1 MMSNDIDLRDL
12 AVDRE
17 DKNRQSLRARRNILS
32 RYILPAAMLAGFLLL
47 VTWAARD
54 VLLPPRSV
62 TVVPVFSTT
71 AKVQRGGTPL
81 FQAAGWIEPR
91 PTPLRVAALAPGVV
105 QTLLVVED
113 QEIKKGDPVAE
124 LIRDDAKLA
133 YDAAIANLQLRHA
146 ELEEHEATLA
156 AAETR
161 LKQPV
166 HLEASLN
173 QAEAALA
180 SLNTELKNLPFEL
193 RRAEADYTALNS
205 DYVGKESA
213 SGVIAGTT
221 IDIALGKSNA
231 AKAMVDELHD
241 RFDSLSSERDAL
253 ASRCTALT
261 TQLELL
267 SNETQ
272 ARDEEKAHIK
282 ASQARIKQAEV
293 AVAEAKLRLDRM
305 TIVAPVDGRV
315 FRLIAHPGARI
326 GSGMTQMEGHDGSTV
341 ITMYRPKMLQ
351 VRVDTR
357 FEDIP
362 KVSLGQTVEIG
373 NPALPTPLKG
383 TVLFISSEADIQ
395 KNTLQVKVA
404 IPDPPEVFKPEMLVD
419 VTFLAPDIPDKN
431 EKTGSAIRLY
441 IPQQLIQ
448 SDATGPY
455 LWIADQSE
463 GLALKSRITVGPT
476 SANGL
481 VEILAGA
488 TVSSRVICSSVEGLM
503 NGTRIQVTDED
514 NVIGTETGP
523 LQESSTRTKNRKTME
538 APRDAT
544 D

>member
-1 MMSNDIDLRDL
+1 MTSKDIDLRDL

-17 DKNRQSLRARRNILS
+17 DKNRQTLRVRRSLLS
-32 RYILPAAMLAGFLLL
+32 RYVLPAAMLAGFLAL

-54 VLLPPRSV
+54 FLMPPRSV

-71 AKVQRGGTPL
+71 AKVQQAGTPL

-105 QTLLVVED
+105 QELLVVED
-113 QEIKKGDPVAE
+113 QEIEQGDPVAE
-124 LIRDDAKLA
+124 LVRDDAKLA
-133 YDAAIANLQLRHA
+133 YDAAIANLQLRAA

-156 AAETR
+156 AAEIR

-173 QAEAALA
+173 LAEAALA
-180 SLNTELKNLPFEL
+180 SLNTELKKLPFEL
-193 RRAEADYTALNS
+193 RRAEADYTALKS
-205 DYVGKESA
+205 DYDGKVSA

-221 IDIALGKSNA
+221 IEIALGKSHA

-241 RFDSLSSERDAL
+241 RFDSLRSEREAL
-253 ASRCTALT
+253 TARCTALK
-261 TQLELL
+261 TQLKLL

-272 ARDEEKAHIK
+272 ACDEEKAHIK
-282 ASQARIKQAEV
+282 AAKARIKQAEV

-341 ITMYRPKMLQ
+341 ITMYRPEMLQ
-351 VRVDTR
+351 IRVDTR

-373 NPALPTPLKG
+373 NAALTTPING

-404 IPDPPEVFKPEMLVD
+404 IPDPPEIFKPEMLVD
-419 VTFLAPDIPDKN
+419 VTFLAPNFPDN
-431 EKTGSAIRLY
+431 EDEAGSNIRLY
-441 IPQQLIQ
+441 VPQQLIH
-448 SDATGPY
+448 SDGTGPY

-463 GLALKSRITVGPT
+463 GIAIKSRITAGTT

-481 VEILAGA
+481 AEILTGA
-488 TVSSRVICSSVEGLM
+488 TVSSRIISGSVEGLID
-503 NGTRIQVTDED
+503 GTRIRVTDED
-514 NVIGTETGP
+514 SMIGTETGP
-523 LQESSTRTKNRKTME
+523 FE
-538 APRDAT
+538 
-544 D
+544 

>member
-1 MMSNDIDLRDL
+1 MTSNDVDLRDL
-12 AVDRE
+12 AVDRG
-17 DKNRQSLRARRNILS
+17 NRDRQALRARRNIFS
-32 RYILPAAMLAGFLLL
+32 RYILPGALIAGFLAL
-47 VTWAARD
+47 VAWAARD
-54 VLLPPRSV
+54 ILLPPRFV
-62 TVVPVFSTT
+62 TVVPVLSTT
-71 AKVQRGGTPL
+71 AKAQLGGTTL
-81 FQAAGWIEPR
+81 FQAAGWVEPR

-113 QEIKKGDPVAE
+113 QEIKQGDPVAE

-133 YDAAIANLQLRHA
+133 HDAAVANLQLRHA
-146 ELEEHEATLA
+146 ELEEHEATLS

-166 HLEASLN
+166 HLEATLN

-180 SLNTELKNLPFEL
+180 SLDTELKNLPFQL
-193 RRAEADYTALNS
+193 RRAKADYTALQS
-205 DYVGKESA
+205 DYTGKESA
-213 SGVIAGTT
+213 SGIIAGTK
-221 IDIALGKSNA
+221 IDIALGKSDA
-231 AKAMVDELHD
+231 AKAMVEELRD
-241 RFDSLSSERDAL
+241 RFDSLSSERSAL
-253 ASRCTALT
+253 ASRCTALK

-282 ASQARIKQAEV
+282 AAKARIKQAEV

-305 TIVAPVDGRV
+305 TIVAPADGRV

-373 NPALPTPLKG
+373 NPALTSPLLG

-419 VTFLAPDIPDKN
+419 VTFLAPDLPNMN
-431 EKTGSAIRLY
+431 EDIASTVRRYL
-441 IPQQLIQ
+441 PQQVIQ
-448 SDATGPY
+448 TDDVGSY
-455 LWIADQSE
+455 VWIADQSE
-463 GLALKSRITVGPT
+463 GIAKKSRITCGPV
-476 SANGL
+476 AVNGL
-481 VEILAGA
+481 VEIFEGIN
-488 TVSSRVICSSVEGLM
+488 VSSRVISSSVDDLL
-503 NGTRIQVTDED
+503 NGTRVRVTGED
-514 NVIGTETGP
+514 KVIGTDIEP
-523 LQESSTRTKNRKTME
+523 LSESTTTTTNRNS
-538 APRDAT
+538 DGGN
-544 D
+544 

>member
-1 MMSNDIDLRDL
+1 MTSNDIDLRDL
-12 AVDRE
+12 AVDRK
-17 DKNRQSLRARRNILS
+17 DRNHQSLRARRSILS
-32 RYILPAAMLAGFLLL
+32 RYVLPAAMLAGFLTL
-47 VTWAARD
+47 VAWAAKD
-54 VLLPPRSV
+54 VLLPPRPV

-71 AKVQRGGTPL
+71 AKVQRAGTAL

-113 QEIKKGDPVAE
+113 QVIKQGDPVAE
-124 LIRDDAKLA
+124 LVRDDAKLA

-156 AAETR
+156 AAEIR

-173 QAEAALA
+173 LAEAALA
-180 SLNTELKNLPFEL
+180 SLNTELKKLPFEL
-193 RRAEADYTALNS
+193 RRAEADYTALKS
-205 DYVGKESA
+205 DYAGKESA

-231 AKAMVDELHD
+231 AKAMVEELHD
-241 RFDSLSSERDAL
+241 RFDSLRNERDAL
-253 ASRCTALT
+253 SSRCTALK

-282 ASQARIKQAEV
+282 AAKARIKQAEV

-305 TIVAPVDGRV
+305 TITAPVDGRV

-326 GSGMTQMEGHDGSTV
+326 GSGMTQMEGHDGSTI
-341 ITMYRPKMLQ
+341 ITMYRPDMLQ
-351 VRVDTR
+351 IRVDTR

-362 KVSLGQTVEIG
+362 KVSLGQKVEIG
-373 NPALPTPLKG
+373 NPALSSPLMG

-419 VTFLAPDIPDKN
+419 VTFLAPDLPDKD
-431 EKTGSAIRLY
+431 EETGSTIRLY

-448 SDATGPY
+448 NDATGPY

-463 GLALKSRITVGPT
+463 GIAIKSRITVGAT

-481 VEILAGA
+481 IELLAGA
-488 TVSSRVICSSVEGLM
+488 SVSSRIISSSVEGM
-503 NGTRIQVTDED
+503 MDGTRIRVTDED
-514 NVIGTETGP
+514 NVIGIDTGP
-523 LQESSTRTKNRKTME
+523 LEGSNKTQRQK
-538 APRDAT
+538 AGGN
-544 D
+544 

>member
-1 MMSNDIDLRDL
+1 MTSNDIDLRDL
-12 AVDRE
+12 AVDRGE
-17 DKNRQSLRARRNILS
+17 KNQQTLRARRSILS
-32 RYILPAAMLAGFLLL
+32 RYILPAAMLAGFLAL
-47 VTWAARD
+47 VTWAAKD

-105 QTLLVVED
+105 RTLLVVED
-113 QEIKKGDPVAE
+113 QEIKQGDPVAE
-124 LIRDDAKLA
+124 LVRDDAKLA
-133 YDAAIANLQLRHA
+133 HDAAIANLQLRHA

-156 AAETR
+156 AAEVR

-173 QAEAALA
+173 LAQAALA
-180 SLNTELKNLPFEL
+180 SLNTELKKLPYEL
-193 RRAEADYTALNS
+193 RRAEADYKALKS

-213 SGVIAGTT
+213 SGVIAGTS

-231 AKAMVDELHD
+231 AKALVEELHD
-241 RFDSLSSERDAL
+241 RFDSLSNERDAL
-253 ASRCTALT
+253 ASRCTALK

-267 SNETQ
+267 SAETQ
-272 ARDEEKAHIK
+272 ARDEERAHIK
-282 ASQARIKQAEV
+282 AAKARINQAEV
-293 AVAEAKLRLDRM
+293 AVAEAKLRLERM

-315 FRLIAHPGARI
+315 FRLIAHPGASI
-326 GSGMTQMEGHDGSTV
+326 GTGMTQMEGHDGSTV

-362 KVSLGQTVEIG
+362 KVSLGQTVKIG
-373 NPALPTPLKG
+373 NPALPTPLQG

-419 VTFLAPDIPDKN
+419 VTFLAPNLPDN
-431 EKTGSAIRLY
+431 HEETGNTIRLY

-455 LWIADQSE
+455 VWIADQSQ
-463 GLALKSRITVGPT
+463 GMARKSRVTLGPT

-481 VEILAGA
+481 VEIMAGA
-488 TVSSRVICSSVEGLM
+488 KVSSRVISSSVEGLVD
-503 NGTRIQVTDED
+503 GTRIQVTDED
-514 NVIGTETGP
+514 NMIGTDTDP
-523 LQESSTRTKNRKTME
+523 LQESNTKNRKMREVTI
-538 APRDAT
+538 DAT

>member
-1 MMSNDIDLRDL
+1 MTTNEIDLREL
-12 AVDRE
+12 AVDRG
-17 DKNRQSLRARRNILS
+17 DNNGQTLRARRSILS
-32 RYILPAAMLAGFLLL
+32 RYILPATMLAGFLAL
-47 VTWAARD
+47 VTWAAKD
-54 VLLPPRSV
+54 ILLPPRSV
-62 TVVPVFSTT
+62 TVVPVLSTT
-71 AKVQRGGTPL
+71 AKVQRAGTPL

-113 QEIKKGDPVAE
+113 QEIQQGDPIAE
-124 LIRDDAKLA
+124 LVRDDAKLA
-133 YDAAIANLQLRHA
+133 YDAANANLQLRHA
-146 ELEEHEATLA
+146 ELEEHEASLA
-156 AAETR
+156 AAEIR

-173 QAEAALA
+173 LAQAALA

-193 RRAEADYTALNS
+193 RRAEADYTALKS

-241 RFDSLSSERDAL
+241 RFDSLSTERDAL
-253 ASRCTALT
+253 ASRCTALK

-267 SNETQ
+267 SAETQ

-282 ASQARIKQAEV
+282 AAKARIRQAEV
-293 AVAEAKLRLDRM
+293 AVAEAKLRLERM

-373 NPALPTPLKG
+373 NPALSTPLKG

-419 VTFLAPDIPDKN
+419 VTFLAPDLPNKN
-431 EKTGSAIRLY
+431 EEIGSTIRLY

-448 SDATGPY
+448 SDATGSY

-463 GLALKSRITVGPT
+463 GTAIKSRITVGKT

-481 VEILAGA
+481 VEILTGA
-488 TVSSRVICSSVEGLM
+488 TVSSRVISSSVEGLVD
-503 NGTRIQVTDED
+503 GTRIRVTGED
-514 NVIGTETGP
+514 NTIGTETKP
-523 LQESSTRTKNRKTME
+523 LQESSTLGTNRQQ
-538 APRDAT
+538 AGGN
-544 D
+544 

>member
-1 MMSNDIDLRDL
+1 MTSNDIDLRDL
-12 AVDRE
+12 AVDRGE
-17 DKNRQSLRARRNILS
+17 KNQQTLRARRSILS
-32 RYILPAAMLAGFLLL
+32 RYILPAAMLAGFLAL
-47 VTWAARD
+47 VTWAAKD

-105 QTLLVVED
+105 RTLLVVED
-113 QEIKKGDPVAE
+113 QEIKQGDPVAE
-124 LIRDDAKLA
+124 LVRDDAKLA
-133 YDAAIANLQLRHA
+133 HDAAIANLQLRHA

-156 AAETR
+156 AAEVR

-173 QAEAALA
+173 LAQAALA
-180 SLNTELKNLPFEL
+180 SLNTELKKLPYEL
-193 RRAEADYTALNS
+193 RRAEADYKALKS

-213 SGVIAGTT
+213 SGVIAGTS

-231 AKAMVDELHD
+231 AKALVEELHD
-241 RFDSLSSERDAL
+241 RFDSLSNERDAL
-253 ASRCTALT
+253 ASRCTAWKTRLGVR
-261 TQLELL
+261 
-267 SNETQ
+267 SAGAQ
-272 ARDEEKAHIK
+272 ARDEERAHVKAAK
-282 ASQARIKQAEV
+282 ARINQAEV
-293 AVAEAKLRLDRM
+293 AVAEAKLRLERM

-315 FRLIAHPGARI
+315 FRLIAHPGASI
-326 GSGMTQMEGHDGSTV
+326 GTGMTQMEGHDGSTV

-362 KVSLGQTVEIG
+362 KVSLGQTVKIG
-373 NPALPTPLKG
+373 NPALPTPLQG

-419 VTFLAPDIPDKN
+419 VTFLAPNLPDN
-431 EKTGSAIRLY
+431 HEETGNTIRLY

-455 LWIADQSE
+455 VWIADQSQ
-463 GLALKSRITVGPT
+463 GMARKSRVTLGPT

-481 VEILAGA
+481 VEIMAGA
-488 TVSSRVICSSVEGLM
+488 KVSSRVISSSVEGLVD
-503 NGTRIQVTDED
+503 GTRIQVTDED
-514 NVIGTETGP
+514 NMIGTDTDP
-523 LQESSTRTKNRKTME
+523 LQESNTKNRKMLE
-538 APRDAT
+538 ATIDAT

>member
-1 MMSNDIDLRDL
+1 MTSNDVDLREL

-17 DKNRQSLRARRNILS
+17 DNNRQLLTARRSILS

-47 VTWAARD
+47 ITWAARD

-62 TVVPVFSTT
+62 SVVPVFSTT

-105 QTLLVVED
+105 QTLLVIED
-113 QEIKKGDPVAE
+113 QEIKKGAPVAE
-124 LIRDDAKLA
+124 LIRDDATLA

-156 AAETR
+156 AAEIR

-180 SLNTELKNLPFEL
+180 SLNTELKKLPFEL
-193 RRAEADYTALNS
+193 RRAEADYTALKG

-253 ASRCTALT
+253 ASRCTALK

-282 ASQARIKQAEV
+282 AAQARIKQAEV

-315 FRLIAHPGARI
+315 FRLIAHPGARV
-326 GSGMTQMEGHDGSTV
+326 GSGMTQMEGHDGSTI
-341 ITMYRPKMLQ
+341 ITMYRPSMLQ
-351 VRVDTR
+351 IRVDTR

-362 KVSLGQTVEIG
+362 NVSLGQPVEIG
-373 NPALPTPLKG
+373 NPALPAPLKG
-383 TVLFISSEADIQ
+383 SVLFISSEADIQ

-404 IPDPPEVFKPEMLVD
+404 IPDPPDVFKPEMLVD
-419 VTFLAPDIPDKN
+419 VTFLAPERPNATN
-431 EKTGSAIRLY
+431 EPSRQVRLY
-441 IPQQLIQ
+441 LPQKLVY
-448 SDATGPY
+448 SDETGPFV
-455 LWIADQSE
+455 WIADQSE
-463 GLALKSRITVGPT
+463 NVAKKSPVSLGQTDP
-476 SANGL
+476 NGL
-481 VEILAGA
+481 TEITSGLD
-488 TVSSRVICSSVEGLM
+488 VSSRVISDSPEGLRD
-503 NGTRIQVTDED
+503 GTHIRVSREDSTLGTDF
-514 NVIGTETGP
+514 
-523 LQESSTRTKNRKTME
+523 QK
-538 APRDAT
+538 
-544 D
+544 

>member
-1 MMSNDIDLRDL
+1 MTTNEIDLREL
-12 AVDRE
+12 AVDRG
-17 DKNRQSLRARRNILS
+17 DNNGQTLRARRSILS
-32 RYILPAAMLAGFLLL
+32 RYILPATMLAGFLAL
-47 VTWAARD
+47 VTWAAKD
-54 VLLPPRSV
+54 ILLPPRSV

-71 AKVQRGGTPL
+71 AKVQRAGTPL

-105 QTLLVVED
+105 QSLLVVED
-113 QEIKKGDPVAE
+113 QEIQQGDPIAE
-124 LIRDDAKLA
+124 LVRDDAQLA
-133 YDAAIANLQLRHA
+133 YDAANANLQLRHA

-156 AAETR
+156 AAEIR

-173 QAEAALA
+173 LAQASLA
-180 SLNTELKNLPFEL
+180 SLNTELKKLPFEL
-193 RRAEADYTALNS
+193 RRAEADYTALKS

-241 RFDSLSSERDAL
+241 RFDSLRTERDAL
-253 ASRCTALT
+253 ASRCTALK

-267 SNETQ
+267 SAETQ

-282 ASQARIKQAEV
+282 AAKARIRQAEV
-293 AVAEAKLRLDRM
+293 AVAEAKLRLERM

-326 GSGMTQMEGHDGSTV
+326 GSGMTQMAGYDGSTV
-341 ITMYRPKMLQ
+341 ITMYSPKMLQ

-373 NPALPTPLKG
+373 NPALSTPLKG

-419 VTFLAPDIPDKN
+419 VTFLAPDLPN
-431 EKTGSAIRLY
+431 KTEEIGNTISLY
-441 IPQQLIQ
+441 VPQQLIK

-455 LWIADQSE
+455 LWIADQSD
-463 GLALKSRITVGPT
+463 GVAKQTYVTIGKT
-476 SANGL
+476 SADGL
-481 VEILAGA
+481 VEILTGVTVA
-488 TVSSRVICSSVEGLM
+488 TRVISSSVEGLVD
-503 NGTRIQVTDED
+503 GTRIRVTDED
-514 NVIGTETGP
+514 NRIGIGTDP
-523 LQESSTRTKNRKTME
+523 LQESSTRTKTSQE
-538 APRDAT
+538 AGGN
-544 D
+544 

>member
-1 MMSNDIDLRDL
+1 MTSNNIDLRAL
-12 AVDRE
+12 AVDRG
-17 DKNRQSLRARRNILS
+17 DQNQQRLRARRSVLS
-32 RYILPAAMLAGFLLL
+32 RYILPAAMLAGFMGL
-47 VTWAARD
+47 VTWAAKD
-54 VLLPPRSV
+54 ILFPPRSV

-71 AKVQRGGTPL
+71 AQVQLGGTPL

-113 QEIKKGDPVAE
+113 QEIQQGDPVAE
-124 LIRDDAKLA
+124 LVRDDAKLA
-133 YDAAIANLQLRHA
+133 YDAANANLQLRHA

-156 AAETR
+156 AAEIR
-161 LKQPV
+161 LEQPV

-173 QAEAALA
+173 LAQAALA
-180 SLNTELKNLPFEL
+180 SLNTELKKLPFEL
-193 RRAEADYTALNS
+193 RRAEADYTALKS

-213 SGVIAGTT
+213 NGVIAGTT

-241 RFDSLSSERDAL
+241 RFDSLSSERNAL
-253 ASRCTALT
+253 ASRCTALK

-267 SNETQ
+267 SAETQ

-282 ASQARIKQAEV
+282 AAKARIKQAEV

-373 NPALPTPLKG
+373 NPALSTPLKG

-419 VTFLAPDIPDKN
+419 VTFLAPDLPNKKEEIGD
-431 EKTGSAIRLY
+431 TIRLY
-441 IPQQLIQ
+441 LPQQLIQ
-448 SDATGPY
+448 SDAKGPY

-463 GLALKSRITVGPT
+463 GSAIKSRVTVGKT
-476 SANGL
+476 SADGL
-481 VEILAGA
+481 AEILTGA
-488 TVSSRVICSSVEGLM
+488 TVASRVISSSVEGLM
-503 NGTRIQVTDED
+503 DGTRIRVTDED
-514 NVIGTETGP
+514 NMIGALTGP
-523 LQESSTRTKNRKTME
+523 LQESSTRTPNSKKAGGN
-538 APRDAT
+538 
-544 D
+544 

>member
-1 MMSNDIDLRDL
+1 MTSNDVDLRDL
-12 AVDRE
+12 AVDRGKK
-17 DKNRQSLRARRNILS
+17 DRQSLRARRNLFS
-32 RYILPAAMLAGFLLL
+32 RYILPGALVVGFLML
-47 VTWAARD
+47 VAWAARD

-62 TVVPVFSTT
+62 TVVPVLSTT
-71 AKVQRGGTPL
+71 AKVQQGGTPL
-81 FQAAGWIEPR
+81 FQAAGWVEPR

-113 QEIKKGDPVAE
+113 QKIKQGDPVAE
-124 LIRDDAKLA
+124 LVRDDAKLA
-133 YDAAIANLQLRHA
+133 HDAAIANLQLRHA
-146 ELEEHEATLA
+146 ELEEHEATLSA
-156 AAETR
+156 TEIR

-173 QAEAALA
+173 LAEAALA
-180 SLNTELKNLPFEL
+180 RLDTELKNLPFEL
-193 RRAEADYTALNS
+193 RRAEADYKALQS
-205 DYVGKESA
+205 DYAGKESA
-213 SGVIAGTT
+213 SGVIAGNT
-221 IDIALGKSNA
+221 IDIALGKSDA
-231 AKAMVDELHD
+231 AKAMVEELHD
-241 RFDSLSSERDAL
+241 RFDSLSSERSAL
-253 ASRCTALT
+253 ESRCGALK

-282 ASQARIKQAEV
+282 AAKARIKQAEV

-373 NPALPTPLKG
+373 NAALASPLLG

-419 VTFLAPDIPDKN
+419 VTFLASELSNVNEDIA
-431 EKTGSAIRLY
+431 SAVRLY
-441 IPQQLIQ
+441 LPQQLIQ
-448 SDATGPY
+448 TDDAGAY
-455 LWIADQSE
+455 VWIADQSE
-463 GLALKSRITVGPT
+463 GTAQKNRIKLGPIA
-476 SANGL
+476 ANGL
-481 VEILAGA
+481 VEIVEGVK
-488 TVSSRVICSSVEGLM
+488 VSSRVISNSFDDLV
-503 NGTRIQVTDED
+503 NGTRIRVTGED
-514 NVIGTETGP
+514 AIIGTDVGP
-523 LQESSTRTKNRKTME
+523 PSESTTSTTNRNSDGGK
-538 APRDAT
+538 
-544 D
+544 

>member
-1 MMSNDIDLRDL
+1 MTSNDIDLRDL
-12 AVDRE
+12 AVDRG
-17 DKNRQSLRARRNILS
+17 DITRQTLRARRSILS
-32 RYILPAAMLAGFLLL
+32 RYILPAAMLAGFLAL
-47 VTWAARD
+47 VSWAARD
-54 VLLPPRSV
+54 ILLPPRSV

-71 AKVQRGGTPL
+71 AKLQRAGTPL

-113 QEIKKGDPVAE
+113 QEIQRGDPVAE
-124 LIRDDAKLA
+124 LVRDDAKLA
-133 YDAAIANLQLRHA
+133 YDAANANLQLRHA

-156 AAETR
+156 AAEIR

-173 QAEAALA
+173 LAQAALA
-180 SLNTELKNLPFEL
+180 SLNTELKKLPFEL
-193 RRAEADYTALNS
+193 RRAEADYTALKS

-241 RFDSLSSERDAL
+241 RFDSLSTERDAL
-253 ASRCTALT
+253 ASRCTALK

-267 SNETQ
+267 SAETQ
-272 ARDEEKAHIK
+272 ALDEEKAHIK
-282 ASQARIKQAEV
+282 AAKARIRQAEV
-293 AVAEAKLRLDRM
+293 AVAEAELRLKRM

-326 GSGMTQMEGHDGSTV
+326 GSGMTQMEGYDGSTV
-341 ITMYRPKMLQ
+341 ITMYSPKMLQ

-373 NPALPTPLKG
+373 NPALSTPLKG

-419 VTFLAPDIPDKN
+419 VTFLAPDLPN
-431 EKTGSAIRLY
+431 KTEEIGNTISLY
-441 IPQQLIQ
+441 VPQQLIK

-455 LWIADQSE
+455 LWIADQSD
-463 GLALKSRITVGPT
+463 GVAKQTYVTIGKT
-476 SANGL
+476 SADGL
-481 VEILAGA
+481 VEILTGVTVA
-488 TVSSRVICSSVEGLM
+488 TRVISSSVEGLVD
-503 NGTRIQVTDED
+503 GTRIRVTDED
-514 NVIGTETGP
+514 NRIGIGTDP
-523 LQESSTRTKNRKTME
+523 LQESSTRTKTSQE
-538 APRDAT
+538 AGGN
-544 D
+544 